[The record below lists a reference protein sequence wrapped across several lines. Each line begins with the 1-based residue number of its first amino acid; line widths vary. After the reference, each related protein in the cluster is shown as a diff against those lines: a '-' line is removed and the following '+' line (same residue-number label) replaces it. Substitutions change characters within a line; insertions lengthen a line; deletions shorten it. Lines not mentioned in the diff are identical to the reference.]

1 MGAPM
6 PTLPLSQLDLEGRRV
21 LLRVDLDVPLTPARG
36 VADAGRLGQSLP
48 TIRHVVSRGA
58 RAVIASHLGEPGGRP
73 HPELS
78 LEPVGACLAELLGQE
93 ILLTDEPVG
102 DGARKVVQ
110 DLRPG
115 GVALLEN
122 LRFSPGEESNDER
135 FARTMAAYADVY
147 VNDALSVCHL
157 NHASVAGVPR
167 HVSARGMGLALE
179 QDVAALGRL
188 LGEIERPFVVV
199 VGGARVSERMTALES
214 LLQRADTFCFGGA
227 VASTFLRAR
236 GASLGRS
243 LLDGDRLAWARSFMT
258 RAQSLDVTLS
268 LPRDLVAAAGVRSP
282 AGRVVSA
289 QRLPEDLVALDIGPD
304 TAAAFVE
311 TIQRARTVFWTGP
324 MGAFESEPFAAGT
337 LAVARALASGRAE
350 LAVAAGRD
358 TASAIE
364 RAGVTARISHVS
376 SAGPAALEFLSG
388 RKLPGLAAL
397 ET

>member
-21 LLRVDLDVPLTPARG
+21 LVRVDLDVPLTPARG

-48 TIRHVVSRGA
+48 TIRQVVGRGA
-58 RAVIASHLGEPGGRP
+58 RAVLAAHLGDPRGRP

-93 ILLTDEPVG
+93 VLLTDEPVG

-122 LRFSPGEESNDER
+122 LRFSRGEEANDER
-135 FARTMAAYADVY
+135 FARALAGYADVY

-167 HVSARGMGLALE
+167 HVSTRGMGLALE

-188 LGEIERPFVVV
+188 MGVIERPFVVV

-214 LLQRADTFCFGGA
+214 LLGRADAFCFGGA
-227 VASTFLRAR
+227 VANTFLKAR

-243 LLDGDRLAWARSFMT
+243 LLDADRLAWARSFIT
-258 RAQSLDVTLS
+258 RAQGLDVTLS

-282 AGRVVSA
+282 GGRVVAA

-304 TAAAFVE
+304 TAAAFAE
-311 TIQRARTVFWTGP
+311 TISRARTVFWTGP
-324 MGAFESEPFAAGT
+324 MGAFEAEPFATGT
-337 LAVARALASGRAE
+337 LAVARALASSRAD
-350 LAVAAGRD
+350 LTVAAGRE
-358 TASAIE
+358 TAVAVE
-364 RAGVTARISHVS
+364 RAGVAGNITHVS
-376 SAGPAALEFLSG
+376 SAGPAALDFLSG
-388 RKLPGLAAL
+388 RKLPGLVAL